1 MRFKLV
7 KKYSAKSERERERER
22 HDLFVIQVTVRQQS
36 IDNYITRRTPKA
48 NDNYVNKQNYQQVS
62 SNSKI

>member
-1 MRFKLV
+1 M
-7 KKYSAKSERERERER
+7 RERERER

-48 NDNYVNKQNYQQVS
+48 NDNYVSKQIYQQVS